1 MVKFWNFRFILG
13 ILRDSE
19 TRKKEI
25 KLRAELEAAAI
36 ADEIRLVLKPIKA
49 KIMYHFYSF
58 FLIST
63 PKRHFSESNFKLE
76 RNEDDDYSNTCKIS
90 GKRIKQDFYLY
101 PAGYIC
107 SVKAAPSPDVCPL
120 TGQFLSVYKP
130 KKTK

>member
-1 MVKFWNFRFILG
+1 M
-13 ILRDSE
+13 RDSE

-36 ADEIRLVLKPIKA
+36 ADEIRLVLKLIKNEPELCT
-49 KIMYHFYSF
+49 ILTVF
-58 FLIST
+58 FILT